1 MAAQLHAVQLR
12 ADAEDCAAQ
21 GHAAALAGA
30 VLVRAGLVSAVVVT
44 AVLVTAVF
52 VTAVLEP
59 GRLAAARRGADIARL
74 CATVGDPWLHHAAG
88 EALVRA
94 CLAQRPGCHDRTSCG
109 GERRSRRAGASRRDA
124 RERL

>member
-44 AVLVTAVF
+44 AVL